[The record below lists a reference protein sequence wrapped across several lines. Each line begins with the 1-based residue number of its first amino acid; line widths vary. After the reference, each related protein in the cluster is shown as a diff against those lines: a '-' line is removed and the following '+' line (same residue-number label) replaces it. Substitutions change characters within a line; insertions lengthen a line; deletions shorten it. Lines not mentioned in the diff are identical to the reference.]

1 MMITWILLMFRIDIK
16 LLKISTT
23 VNCNK
28 NNITGKSNLN
38 NSRKNSLS
46 NQNDNNN
53 LNNSKKTMTKLKDM
67 EMLMEIMMKKKIIN
81 III

>member
-1 MMITWILLMFRIDIK
+1 MMIIWIPLMIRIDIK
-16 LLKISTT
+16 LIVISTT

-28 NNITGKSNLN
+28 NNITGKPNLN
-38 NSRKNSLS
+38 NFRKTSLS

-53 LNNSKKTMTKLKDM
+53 LNRSKKTMTKLKDM